1 MSFCSLEKM
10 LDMPTYH
17 FNVSYVEDLHQ
28 ASTLITM
35 EIHKENLK
43 IHRMLVNQEKLEKFS
58 TKLQFQMKTKSLED
72 KIGKRRKLLKS

>member
-28 ASTLITM
+28 ASTSTTTK
-35 EIHKENLK
+35 IHKMK
-43 IHRMLVNQEKLEKFS
+43 IQRSKKNIQRMFVNQEELDNFS
-58 TKLQFQMKTKSLED
+58 NKLQIQTKT
-72 KIGKRRKLLKS
+72 IVTR